1 MNILGM
7 EIDTADIKSP
17 YQFYRKIRPEYF
29 SDSHIKK
36 DMGEGMFGSPVKV
49 CGLGIDLH

>member
-36 DMGEGMFGSPVKV
+36 IWEKV
-49 CGLGIDLH
+49 CLATI